1 MRAKYPWRHFNP
13 VRVVSSHLG
22 ELGTLVSG
30 RRILL
35 VTTPG
40 FVRRGVSERIRQAV
54 DTAEIFVWDGV
65 KPNPDLTDLDLAAG
79 QLRSKGIEEVVGLGG
94 GSAIDAAK
102 VLAAALASS
111 HEFSLDA
118 LFRQGRS
125 FPARESLPLVAIP
138 TTAGTGSE
146 VTPFATVWDHQKGK
160 KYSLADESVYP
171 QAALLD
177 AELTLSFDRDITLY
191 PALDAISHALESLWN
206 KNCTTVS
213 KAFALQA
220 LSLATQALPAVLS
233 EPGTIAGRRTLQ
245 EASMLAGLAISQTRT
260 AIAHAISYPLT
271 LRFGMPHGLAC
282 SFTLLGLVDR
292 YLSLPLEPLEERIV
306 RETADLLADLRLPDQ
321 AAKFLTKAEG
331 LAELDN
337 MFAPERAGNCCFTV
351 DRAFV
356 KHIVEQSLKD

>member
-1 MRAKYPWRHFNP
+1 VLVRHHWSYFNP
-13 VRVVSSHLG
+13 VRVVSSRLG
-22 ELGTLVSG
+22 ELEPLISG
-30 RRILL
+30 QRILI

-40 FVRRGVSERIRQAV
+40 FVRRGVVERLSKAV
-54 DTAEIFVWDGV
+54 NAMDVLVWDGV
-65 KPNPDLTDLDLAAG
+65 KPNPDLTDLDLAAA
-79 QLRSKGIEEVVGLGG
+79 QLRSERIDGVVGLGG

-102 VLAAALASS
+102 VLASALGGSN
-111 HEFSLDA
+111 EFSLDE

-125 FPARESLPLVAIP
+125 FTARQSLPLLVVP

-160 KYSLADESVYP
+160 KYSLVHESIYP
-171 QAALLD
+171 HTALLD
-177 AELTLSFDRDITLY
+177 VELTLSLDRDVTLY

-220 LSLATQALPAVLS
+220 LSLLTRELPTVLR
-233 EPGTIAGRRTLQ
+233 EPRIIAGRRMLQ

-282 SFTLLGLVDR
+282 SFTLLGLIDR
-292 YLSLPLEPLEERIV
+292 YLSLPLEPLEERII
-306 RETADLLADLRLPDQ
+306 RETASLLVDLSLPEQ
-321 AAKFLTKAEG
+321 AAKFLTRAEG

-337 MFAPERAGNCCFTV
+337 MLVSERAGNCSFTV
-351 DRAFV
+351 DRALV
-356 KHIVEQSLKD
+356 KRIVEESLEG